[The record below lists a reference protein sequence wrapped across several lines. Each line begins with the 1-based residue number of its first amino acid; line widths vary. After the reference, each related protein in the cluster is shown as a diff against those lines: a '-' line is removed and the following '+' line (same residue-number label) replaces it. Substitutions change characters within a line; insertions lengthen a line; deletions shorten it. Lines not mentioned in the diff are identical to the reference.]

1 MKFIDEINVI
11 NENYEYF
18 LYVIK
23 SKNKSKE
30 IKNNLNKVFDIDYIF
45 IEDESL
51 LIVLNNIEISKDIVD
66 FINTEL
72 MYPIRVGYSKY
83 TKGINNIKNAYLQ
96 AKKALDM
103 VYLFGVNK
111 IVYGYGNNKIDDF
124 ISSFSDEQIKKLNN
138 HYDLSMLNED
148 DVLTINV
155 FINCNLNIAL
165 ASRELFLHR
174 NTLIYRLDRIQRTTN
189 LDVRKFD
196 DALILRILLLFKYRL

>member
-51 LIVLNNIEISKDIVD
+51 LVILNNIEISKDIVD

-124 ISSFSDEQIKKLNN
+124 ISGFSDEQINELNN

>member
-111 IVYGYGNNKIDDF
+111 IAYGYGKNKIDDF
-124 ISSFSDEQIKKLNN
+124 ISSFSDEQIKKLNK

>member
-111 IVYGYGNNKIDDF
+111 IVYGYGKNKIDDF

>member
-51 LIVLNNIEISKDIVD
+51 LVILNNIEISKDIVD

-124 ISSFSDEQIKKLNN
+124 ISSFSDEQIKKLNK

>member
-51 LIVLNNIEISKDIVD
+51 LVILNNIEISKDIVD

-111 IVYGYGNNKIDDF
+111 IVYGYGKNKIDDF
-124 ISSFSDEQIKKLNN
+124 ISSFSDEQIKKLNK

>member
-51 LIVLNNIEISKDIVD
+51 LVILNNIEISKDIVD

-124 ISSFSDEQIKKLNN
+124 ISSFSDEQIKKLNK

-155 FINCNLNIAL
+155 FIYCNLNIAL